1 MSRRRNLLILVGILA
16 ILTAFLMA
24 AYWPSTLPQVLGKDF
39 AQLKEVQ
46 IHLSHVRNN
55 SPSRDLTLSP
65 DDPATGDLLALLEGQ
80 RYRPVYHNPWGAI
93 SGHPTALDY
102 AIYGVFVFQGE
113 DGGVS
118 VPFYFDGYREVSIGS
133 GGPSPPG
140 FPEEEDTMTKKQKRW
155 LALGGVALAV
165 GLLAW
170 AFWPRTFAQ
179 TVGEGYDP
187 SQIWEMQVTLNDVA
201 DPDRSRAVVLSA
213 GDPALEEALSILNGQ
228 RYRPI
233 YHWGAITGKSVPL
246 DYYIAGFLVFEK
258 EGDGYPASFF
268 YFSGNREAVL
278 SRLDGEG
285 RSYRVEQAF
294 QQELLD
300 LLLAQPYTQ
309 KNPVEQ
315 EEPMTV
321 S

>member
-133 GGPSPPG
+133 GGPFRKATAWTPLSSRPCWTFCWPSRHPGVTPGPP
-140 FPEEEDTMTKKQKRW
+140 FPAGLSGRGGHNDEETEKVACPWR
-155 LALGGVALAV
+155 GGPAV

-170 AFWPRTFAQ
+170 AFWPRTFARR
-179 TVGEGYDP
+179 
-187 SQIWEMQVTLNDVA
+187 WE
-201 DPDRSRAVVLSA
+201 RAMI
-213 GDPALEEALSILNGQ
+213 PARFG
-228 RYRPI
+228 RC
-233 YHWGAITGKSVPL
+233 
-246 DYYIAGFLVFEK
+246 
-258 EGDGYPASFF
+258 
-268 YFSGNREAVL
+268 
-278 SRLDGEG
+278 RL
-285 RSYRVEQAF
+285 R
-294 QQELLD
+294 
-300 LLLAQPYTQ
+300 
-309 KNPVEQ
+309 
-315 EEPMTV
+315 
-321 S
+321 

>member
-118 VPFYFDGYREVSIGS
+118 VPFTLT
-133 GGPSPPG
+133 
-140 FPEEEDTMTKKQKRW
+140 DT
-155 LALGGVALAV
+155 
-165 GLLAW
+165 
-170 AFWPRTFAQ
+170 
-179 TVGEGYDP
+179 
-187 SQIWEMQVTLNDVA
+187 
-201 DPDRSRAVVLSA
+201 
-213 GDPALEEALSILNGQ
+213 
-228 RYRPI
+228 
-233 YHWGAITGKSVPL
+233 
-246 DYYIAGFLVFEK
+246 
-258 EGDGYPASFF
+258 
-268 YFSGNREAVL
+268 
-278 SRLDGEG
+278 G
-285 RSYRVEQAF
+285 R
-294 QQELLD
+294 
-300 LLLAQPYTQ
+300 
-309 KNPVEQ
+309 
-315 EEPMTV
+315 
-321 S
+321 

>member
-55 SPSRDLTLSP
+55 SPSR
-65 DDPATGDLLALLEGQ
+65 EGQ

-133 GGPSPPG
+133 GGP
-140 FPEEEDTMTKKQKRW
+140 FRK
-155 LALGGVALAV
+155 
-165 GLLAW
+165 
-170 AFWPRTFAQ
+170 
-179 TVGEGYDP
+179 GYR
-187 SQIWEMQVTLNDVA
+187 L
-201 DPDRSRAVVLSA
+201 
-213 GDPALEEALSILNGQ
+213 DPAVQ
-228 RYRPI
+228 Q
-233 YHWGAITGKSVPL
+233 
-246 DYYIAGFLVFEK
+246 
-258 EGDGYPASFF
+258 
-268 YFSGNREAVL
+268 AV
-278 SRLDGEG
+278 
-285 RSYRVEQAF
+285 
-294 QQELLD
+294 LD
-300 LLLAQPYTQ
+300 LLLAQPDT
-309 KNPVEQ
+309 PA
-315 EEPMTV
+315 
-321 S
+321 

>member
-118 VPFYFDGYREVSIGS
+118 VPFYFDGYREVAPSARATAWTPLSSRPCWTFCWPSPTPRRDPRARPFPAGLS
-133 GGPSPPG
+133 GRGGHNDEETEKVACPWRGGPG
-140 FPEEEDTMTKKQKRW
+140 
-155 LALGGVALAV
+155 
-165 GLLAW
+165 
-170 AFWPRTFAQ
+170 
-179 TVGEGYDP
+179 
-187 SQIWEMQVTLNDVA
+187 
-201 DPDRSRAVVLSA
+201 SRAFGL
-213 GDPALEEALSILNGQ
+213 GI
-228 RYRPI
+228 
-233 YHWGAITGKSVPL
+233 
-246 DYYIAGFLVFEK
+246 
-258 EGDGYPASFF
+258 
-268 YFSGNREAVL
+268 
-278 SRLDGEG
+278 
-285 RSYRVEQAF
+285 
-294 QQELLD
+294 
-300 LLLAQPYTQ
+300 LAQNLCPDGGRGL
-309 KNPVEQ
+309 
-315 EEPMTV
+315 
-321 S
+321 

>member
-1 MSRRRNLLILVGILA
+1 MSRRRNLLILVVILA

-133 GGPSPPG
+133 GGP
-140 FPEEEDTMTKKQKRW
+140 FRK
-155 LALGGVALAV
+155 
-165 GLLAW
+165 
-170 AFWPRTFAQ
+170 
-179 TVGEGYDP
+179 GYR
-187 SQIWEMQVTLNDVA
+187 L
-201 DPDRSRAVVLSA
+201 
-213 GDPALEEALSILNGQ
+213 DPAVQ
-228 RYRPI
+228 Q
-233 YHWGAITGKSVPL
+233 
-246 DYYIAGFLVFEK
+246 
-258 EGDGYPASFF
+258 
-268 YFSGNREAVL
+268 AV
-278 SRLDGEG
+278 
-285 RSYRVEQAF
+285 
-294 QQELLD
+294 LD
-300 LLLAQPYTQ
+300 LLLAQPDT
-309 KNPVEQ
+309 PA
-315 EEPMTV
+315 
-321 S
+321 

>member
-1 MSRRRNLLILVGILA
+1 MPLLTMLKESSIRPGDRSPEKGVPHVSTKKPPDPCGDSGHSDRL
-16 ILTAFLMA
+16 LMA

-133 GGPSPPG
+133 GGP
-140 FPEEEDTMTKKQKRW
+140 FRK
-155 LALGGVALAV
+155 
-165 GLLAW
+165 
-170 AFWPRTFAQ
+170 
-179 TVGEGYDP
+179 GYR
-187 SQIWEMQVTLNDVA
+187 L
-201 DPDRSRAVVLSA
+201 
-213 GDPALEEALSILNGQ
+213 DPAVQ
-228 RYRPI
+228 Q
-233 YHWGAITGKSVPL
+233 
-246 DYYIAGFLVFEK
+246 
-258 EGDGYPASFF
+258 
-268 YFSGNREAVL
+268 AV
-278 SRLDGEG
+278 
-285 RSYRVEQAF
+285 
-294 QQELLD
+294 LD
-300 LLLAQPYTQ
+300 LLLAQPDT
-309 KNPVEQ
+309 PA
-315 EEPMTV
+315 
-321 S
+321 

>member
-1 MSRRRNLLILVGILA
+1 
-16 ILTAFLMA
+16 
-24 AYWPSTLPQVLGKDF
+24 
-39 AQLKEVQ
+39 
-46 IHLSHVRNN
+46 
-55 SPSRDLTLSP
+55 
-65 DDPATGDLLALLEGQ
+65 
-80 RYRPVYHNPWGAI
+80 
-93 SGHPTALDY
+93 
-102 AIYGVFVFQGE
+102 
-113 DGGVS
+113 
-118 VPFYFDGYREVSIGS
+118 
-133 GGPSPPG
+133 
-140 FPEEEDTMTKKQKRW
+140 MTKKQKRW

-201 DPDRSRAVVLSA
+201 DPDRSRSVVLSA

-278 SRLDGEG
+278 SRLGGED

>member
-46 IHLSHVRNN
+46 IHLSHVRDN

-93 SGHPTALDY
+93 SGHPVALDY

-133 GGPSPPG
+133 GGP
-140 FPEEEDTMTKKQKRW
+140 FRK
-155 LALGGVALAV
+155 
-165 GLLAW
+165 
-170 AFWPRTFAQ
+170 
-179 TVGEGYDP
+179 GYR
-187 SQIWEMQVTLNDVA
+187 L
-201 DPDRSRAVVLSA
+201 
-213 GDPALEEALSILNGQ
+213 DPAVQ
-228 RYRPI
+228 Q
-233 YHWGAITGKSVPL
+233 
-246 DYYIAGFLVFEK
+246 
-258 EGDGYPASFF
+258 
-268 YFSGNREAVL
+268 AV
-278 SRLDGEG
+278 
-285 RSYRVEQAF
+285 
-294 QQELLD
+294 LD
-300 LLLAQPYTQ
+300 LLLARPFPAGLSGRGGH
-309 KNPVEQ
+309 ND
-315 EEPMTV
+315 EETEKVACPWRG
-321 S
+321 SPGSRAFGLGILAQNLCPDGGRGL